1 MSADNPTIRITK
13 GTDEV
18 VMVNVFD
25 VLPER
30 QAELVDA
37 LSKATLEIFMDMP
50 GFITASLH
58 ASVDGKRVVNYAQW
72 ASKKLYD
79 EAQQRDDV
87 REHIMKAGSYAQKWD
102 PTYAQVWAIHHGR
115 QSGR

>member
-1 MSADNPTIRITK
+1 MSTDDVTITITK
-13 GTDEV
+13 GSDEV

-30 QAELVDA
+30 QTELIEA
-37 LSKATLEIFMDMP
+37 LSEATDEIFMNMP

-58 ASVDGKRVVNYAQW
+58 ASIDGTRVVNYAQW
-72 ASKKLYD
+72 ASKELYD
-79 EAQQRDDV
+79 QALRRDDV
-87 REHIMKAGSYAQKWD
+87 REHIMKAGSYAKKWD

-115 QSGR
+115 NSGR